1 MCNQINKS
9 RRKKPP
15 QPNSLSN
22 LYSPAMSPQQDDDCS
37 EHGNDGEDHGALYDC
52 DYIKI
57 LLLLKKEDKC
67 DVILMNQ
74 KMELI

>member
-1 MCNQINKS
+1 
-9 RRKKPP
+9 
-15 QPNSLSN
+15 
-22 LYSPAMSPQQDDDCS
+22 MSPQQDDDCS
-37 EHGNDGEDHGALYDC
+37 EHGHDGEDHGALYDC

-74 KMELI
+74 KIELI